1 MSDGIGT
8 TRPLPVLRAIIDG
21 IDHELLRLIARRM
34 GIVSE
39 IAEFKREHSLK
50 IRDFDREREI
60 LTDRRGHGERLGL
73 PPDAIES
80 LYRVLLW
87 ASREHQAALRAEVP
101 LDIEPKIVAVI
112 GGNGGMGSLLA
123 RMFAD
128 LGHAVLIADL
138 DTELKPAEAAAMGDV
153 VIISVPIHVTD
164 QVIRELGPRVRPDA
178 LLMDVTSIKQQ
189 PVAAMLESSSSAVV
203 GAHPM
208 FGPGVHSVQGQRV
221 VLCHG
226 RGDDWYRWVKQMFE
240 ARGLVIKESEP
251 AAHDRAMAVVQVLTH
266 LHAETAGRAMQMLK
280 VPLEEML
287 SFTSPVYLME
297 LMMTVRH
304 FAQSPELYASIA
316 TSNPRSREVTQALAE
331 AIEDWRSAVDN
342 RDVEAFTRMFKEVE
356 EFLGPLAAQ
365 ALEQS
370 SFLIDRLVERS

>member
-1 MSDGIGT
+1 
-8 TRPLPVLRAIIDG
+8 
-21 IDHELLRLIARRM
+21 
-34 GIVSE
+34 
-39 IAEFKREHSLK
+39 
-50 IRDFDREREI
+50 
-60 LTDRRGHGERLGL
+60 
-73 PPDAIES
+73 
-80 LYRVLLW
+80 
-87 ASREHQAALRAEVP
+87 
-101 LDIEPKIVAVI
+101 
-112 GGNGGMGSLLA
+112 
-123 RMFAD
+123 
-128 LGHAVLIADL
+128 
-138 DTELKPAEAAAMGDV
+138 
-153 VIISVPIHVTD
+153 
-164 QVIRELGPRVRPDA
+164 
-178 LLMDVTSIKQQ
+178 
-189 PVAAMLESSSSAVV
+189 MLECSSSAVV
-203 GAHPM
+203 GTHPM

-266 LHAETAGRAMQMLK
+266 LHAETAGRAMQMLN

-316 TSNPRSREVTQALAE
+316 TSNPRSREVTRALAE

-342 RDVEAFTRMFKEVE
+342 RDAEAFAHIFREVE
-356 EFLGPLAAQ
+356 EFLGPLATQ